1 MKLGENFYGP
11 RDEIWFSLEG
21 KPFDG
26 WGPATSPSALGFR
39 RTCELNCFVSEGGD
53 CCESQEMCERGSCVE
68 GSVCTPEPGCVSM
81 TLPEYEDEYGGV
93 NCSFDPEACLDYS
106 EEPCPVG
113 FMAQARQCTEEFYY
127 LCLQS
132 AKTGQSSCKYLQKTS
147 NNYLKWCLFNTCYN
161 SKEECQSCN
170 DCACR
175 SISSSSSNCGSD
187 TCTDCEFCCEGKC
200 VGCNSVERYE
210 SPCYQTGADSDC
222 PYPLGQKDGSTPNSC
237 GCHYSGLIGDGA
249 DRGCAECEFCVWAD
263 SPQGGLCLPCGEEYA
278 LFSDDDRARKWQ
290 CSEECM
296 KISSSVSSKAC
307 VWTFAASYDDQTQ
320 AWSFEGSNPSG
331 PKCLSQPLSYS
342 VGSWF
347 GGYSSDECKKKTFVM
362 TTSNC
367 VVTGDCEPPSPSEY
381 PELPTQPAVCGPWY
395 SCDYSWDR
403 ATNVTTYE
411 CKGQA
416 SYRSDYYGSVEECEA
431 ARESGSCISPTFD
444 CKVTDYAT
452 GTLECEEVGFSA
464 GEYKTIE
471 QCTQSLENS
480 DCGFRFS
487 CRPPA
492 KEGDPY
498 TCTPDSIGDFV
509 SRGSCESNLGS
520 CGKFKCDSGW
530 GCKQDPYGQ
539 FDDEEDCLKHCCTP
553 QPNNPQSPTVVGS
566 CEYYQAD
573 GFLFP
578 DFAICETGL
587 TRAEC
592 LAKPTVITL
601 GGRWEPRWKCGHD
614 CFASGWGCGECPSGN
629 HKIVRVYPAGA
640 VTCTCE
646 D

>member
-444 CKVTDYAT
+444 CKVTDFREHQAT
-452 GTLECEEVGFSA
+452 DHSTAKRIIQSFPLGVWCRTGDDRDFVKLCNRGQLFEILADNDHPIVGPVMA
-464 GEYKTIE
+464 GEQLANHVFFTRILG
-471 QCTQSLENS
+471 CDPIFVLELGHSIFHAMNFRHGDS
-480 DCGFRFS
+480 DFM
-487 CRPPA
+487 
-492 KEGDPY
+492 
-498 TCTPDSIGDFV
+498 
-509 SRGSCESNLGS
+509 
-520 CGKFKCDSGW
+520 
-530 GCKQDPYGQ
+530 
-539 FDDEEDCLKHCCTP
+539 
-553 QPNNPQSPTVVGS
+553 
-566 CEYYQAD
+566 AD
-573 GFLFP
+573 GLCDPAALFQNTPRNVEFLGP
-578 DFAICETGL
+578 DK
-587 TRAEC
+587 AENV
-592 LAKPTVITL
+592 AFTVIFPNQ
-601 GGRWEPRWKCGHD
+601 GCRQSEPS
-614 CFASGWGCGECPSGN
+614 SGLKFGCDP
-629 HKIVRVYPAGA
+629 
-640 VTCTCE
+640 E
-646 D
+646 DRSW